1 MKFSVQKSVAGAT
14 ILSLI
19 TFAIVSLSLTMDLH
33 SYDFFETP
41 NVPAVELSE
50 IPEQEVSLARLRRD
64 EKLLYQAS
72 LRQKK
77 WKRAEE
83 SLKILDE
90 TEDIWLRR
98 SPELH
103 AALKEEVSFKVIL
116 LVAI

>member
-1 MKFSVQKSVAGAT
+1 MSLPLLWNHQRSKSKKYS
-14 ILSLI
+14 SL
-19 TFAIVSLSLTMDLH
+19 VSA
-33 SYDFFETP
+33 ETK
-41 NVPAVELSE
+41 NFY
-50 IPEQEVSLARLRRD
+50 IKLRCV
-64 EKLLYQAS
+64 K
-72 LRQKK
+72 KK

-83 SLKILDE
+83 TLKILDE